1 MPRIC
6 ISYRRS
12 DSAAIVGRIYDR
24 LVGRYGAESVFMDL
38 NDIPYGADFRK
49 QIQAAFQETSV
60 LIAAIGPRWLGQQA
74 NSTSR
79 IHDKLDPVR
88 VEVQT
93 AMRQRILVIPVLVDG
108 GQMPGAD
115 DLPRNIK
122 EFSFRNA
129 MRVDSGVDF
138 PLHMERLMTLVDQAL
153 GIEKTG
159 KPTADF
165 TANPDTQP
173 NLPHNA
179 AANAPIGPARAKAWP
194 SRLLPYFV
202 APMILSLLAHY
213 LIIMKFDLNP
223 IFLRLAAI
231 AIPIPVGFLL
241 FRSLRLGTGPA
252 ILLGLAASLASVAGM
267 LTFVGLVDARPIVPA
282 STREWQEAV
291 EYVASMTLATG
302 AGNLLARVMYG
313 MAPGR
318 SGLF

>member
-6 ISYRRS
+6 LSYRRS
-12 DSAAIVGRIYDR
+12 DSTAIVGRIYDR

-49 QIQAAFQETSV
+49 QIQAAFQETGV

-74 NSTSR
+74 NSAAR

-88 VEVQT
+88 VEIQT
-93 AMRQRILVIPVLVDG
+93 ALRQRILVIPVLVDG
-108 GQMPGAD
+108 GQMPSVN

-122 EFSFRNA
+122 EFSYRNA

-138 PLHMERLMTLVDQAL
+138 PLHMERLMTLIDQAL
-153 GIEKTG
+153 GVEKID
-159 KPTADF
+159 KPAADF
-165 TANPDTQP
+165 TDSPGPQP
-173 NLPHNA
+173 NSPHNA
-179 AANAPIGPARAKAWP
+179 VASSPIGPARAKAWP

-202 APMILSLLAHY
+202 APIILSLLAHY
-213 LIIMKFDLNP
+213 LIIMKLDLNP
-223 IFLRLAAI
+223 IYLRLAAI

-241 FRSLRLGTGPA
+241 FRNLRLGIGPA
-252 ILLGLAASLASVAGM
+252 ILLGLVASLAAVAGM
-267 LTFVGLVDARPIVPA
+267 LTFVGLVDARSILPTG
-282 STREWQEAV
+282 TREWQEAA

-302 AGNLLARVMYG
+302 AGNLLARMMYA
-313 MAPGR
+313 MAPGS

>member
-74 NSTSR
+74 NGTAR
-79 IHDKLDPVR
+79 IHDNQDPVR

-93 AMRQRILVIPVLVDG
+93 ALRQRILVIPVLVDG
-108 GQMPGAD
+108 GQMPSAD

-138 PLHMERLMTLVDQAL
+138 PLHVERLMTLVDQAL
-153 GIEKTG
+153 GIEKTD
-159 KPTADF
+159 KTAADF
-165 TANPDTQP
+165 TDSPGTQP
-173 NLPHNA
+173 NSPHNA
-179 AANAPIGPARAKAWP
+179 VVNSPVGPARAKAWP
-194 SRLLPYFV
+194 SRLLPYLV
-202 APMILSLLAHY
+202 APITLSLLAHY
-213 LIIMKFDLNP
+213 LIIMKLDLNP

-241 FRSLRLGTGPA
+241 FRILRLGIGPA
-252 ILLGLAASLASVAGM
+252 ILLGLVASLSSVAGM
-267 LTFVGLVDARPIVPA
+267 LTFVGLVDAHPILPA
-282 STREWQEAV
+282 STREWQEVV

-302 AGNLLARVMYG
+302 AGNLLARMMYA
-313 MAPGR
+313 MAPDR

>member
-12 DSAAIVGRIYDR
+12 DSTAIVGRIYDR

-49 QIQAAFQETSV
+49 HIQAAFQETSV
-60 LIAAIGPRWLGQQA
+60 LIAAIGPAWIGQQA
-74 NSTSR
+74 NGAAG

-88 VEVQT
+88 VEIQT
-93 AMRQRILVIPVLVDG
+93 ALRQRILVIPVLVDG
-108 GQMPGAD
+108 GRMPSAD

-138 PLHMERLMTLVDQAL
+138 PLHMERLMTFVDQAL

-159 KPTADF
+159 KPAADF
-165 TANPDTQP
+165 TASPDARP
-173 NLPHNA
+173 NSPYNA
-179 AANAPIGPARAKAWP
+179 GANSPIGPARAKAWP

-202 APMILSLLAHY
+202 APIILSLLAHY
-213 LIIMKFDLNP
+213 LIIMKLDLDP

-241 FRSLRLGTGPA
+241 FRGLRLGIGPA
-252 ILLGLAASLASVAGM
+252 ILLGLAASLAAVAGM
-267 LTFVGLVDARPIVPA
+267 LTFVGLVDAHPILPA
-282 STREWQEAV
+282 STREWQEVV
-291 EYVASMTLATG
+291 EYVAGMTLATG
-302 AGNLLARVMYG
+302 AGNLLARAMY
-313 MAPGR
+313 AKVPAGR
-318 SGLF
+318 F

>member
-12 DSAAIVGRIYDR
+12 DSTAIVGRIYDR

-49 QIQAAFQETSV
+49 HIQAAFQETGL
-60 LIAAIGPRWLGQQA
+60 LIAAIGPRWLGEQA
-74 NSTSR
+74 NGTAR

-88 VEVQT
+88 VEIQT
-93 AMRQRILVIPVLVDG
+93 ALRQRVLVIPVLVDG

-153 GIEKTG
+153 GIEKSG
-159 KPTADF
+159 KPAADF
-165 TANPDTQP
+165 TATPDTQP

-179 AANAPIGPARAKAWP
+179 AANAPSAPARAKAWP

-202 APMILSLLAHY
+202 APLILSLLAHY
-213 LIIMKFDLNP
+213 LIIMKLDLNP

-267 LTFVGLVDARPIVPA
+267 LTFVGLVDAHPILPA

-291 EYVASMTLATG
+291 EYVATMTLATA
-302 AGNLLARVMYG
+302 AGNLLARVMS
-313 MAPGR
+313 AKVPAER
-318 SGLF
+318 F

>member
-1 MPRIC
+1 MPRIS

-24 LVGRYGAESVFMDL
+24 LVGRYGAETVFVDL

-49 QIQAAFQETSV
+49 QIQAAFRETSV
-60 LIAAIGPRWLGQQA
+60 LLAAIGPRWLGQQA
-74 NSTSR
+74 NSPAR

-88 VEVQT
+88 VEIQT
-93 AMRQRILVIPVLVDG
+93 ALRQRILVIPVLVDG
-108 GQMPGAD
+108 GQMPSAD
-115 DLPRNIK
+115 DLPRNIR
-122 EFSFRNA
+122 EFSYRNA

-153 GIEKTG
+153 GVK
-159 KPTADF
+159 KADNPAANF
-165 TANPDTQP
+165 TDNKKSQP
-173 NLPHNA
+173 NSPHDA
-179 AANAPIGPARAKAWP
+179 VANSPIDPPRLVAWP

-202 APMILSLLAHY
+202 APIILSLLAHY
-213 LIIMKFDLNP
+213 LIIMKLDLNP

-241 FRSLRLGTGPA
+241 FRSLRLGIGPTT
-252 ILLGLAASLASVAGM
+252 LLGLGASLASVAGM
-267 LTFVGLVDARPIVPA
+267 STFVGLVDAHPILPA
-282 STREWQEAV
+282 STREWQEVA
-291 EYVASMTLATG
+291 EYVASMTLATA
-302 AGNLLARVMYG
+302 AGNLLARMMYA